1 MSYARIAEKLRLGDR
16 IILDGGTGTD
26 LQRRGVPMSGD
37 TWCADANLTHPD
49 VVRSVHHGYIEAG
62 ADIITANTFATSPL
76 LFSHLGRIDGIRRI
90 DSVAM
95 ALAKESAAGPDVCI
109 AGSMST
115 MRPVVPGG
123 DRNTEVD
130 IDEGTARALFQ
141 RKAEV
146 LRAAGCDLLMME
158 MMRDT
163 DYAVWASEAAL
174 ATRLPVWIGI
184 STERGK
190 NGQLQG
196 WGRDDCTLEDIVR
209 ALTALQPA
217 VMMSMHTSVNDT
229 EEALA
234 VLRRHWSGPIAT
246 YPECGYF
253 ESPDWRFVD
262 VIPPAELVRQSR
274 RWQAFGVTAFGGC
287 CGIGPEHIAALSDG
301 LPASKSFLTGPTRPI
316 RLWSQD

>member
-1 MSYARIAEKLRLGDR
+1 MSYARIAAKLRLGDR

-26 LQRRGVPMSGD
+26 LQRRGAPMSGD

-49 VVRSVHHGYIEAG
+49 IVRAVHRGYIDAG

-76 LFSHLGRIDGIRRI
+76 LFSHLGRIADMVRI
-90 DSVAM
+90 DTVAVS
-95 ALAKESAAGPDVCI
+95 LAKECVAGTEVCV
-109 AGSMST
+109 AGSIST

-123 DRNTEVD
+123 DRNAEVD

-163 DYAVWASEAAL
+163 DYAVWASEAAI
-174 ATRLPVWIGI
+174 ATGLPVWIGI
-184 STERGK
+184 STEHGK

-196 WGRDDCTLEDIVR
+196 WSRDDCALEDIVR

-217 VMMSMHTSVNDT
+217 VMMIMHTSVNDT

-234 VLRRHWSGPIAT
+234 VLRRHWSGPIAA

-262 VIPPAELVRQSR
+262 VIPPAELVRESR
-274 RWQAFGVTAFGGC
+274 RWQALGVTAFGGC
-287 CGIGPEHIAALSDG
+287 CGIGPEHIAALSG
-301 LPASKSFLTGPTRPI
+301 ALPSYADSTRRI
-316 RLWSQD
+316 T

>member
-1 MSYARIAEKLRLGDR
+1 MSYARIAEQLRLGDR

-26 LQRRGVPMSGD
+26 LQRRGAPMSGD

-49 VVRSVHHGYIEAG
+49 VVRAVHHGYIDAG
-62 ADIITANTFATSPL
+62 ADNITANTFATSPL
-76 LFSHLGRIDGIRRI
+76 LFRHLGRIDDMVGI
-90 DSVAM
+90 DTVAV
-95 ALAKESAAGPDVCI
+95 ALAKECAAGTEVCV

-123 DRNTEVD
+123 DRNVGVD

-141 RKAEV
+141 RKADV
-146 LRAAGCDLLMME
+146 LRSAGCDLLMME

-163 DYAVWASEAAL
+163 DYAVWACEAAL
-174 ATRLPVWIGI
+174 ATSLPVWIGI

-196 WGRDDCTLEDIVR
+196 WGRDDCALEDIVR
-209 ALTALQPA
+209 ALTALRPA
-217 VMMSMHTSVNDT
+217 VMMFMHTSVNET

-234 VLRRHWSGPIAT
+234 VLRTHWSGPIAT

-253 ESPDWRFVD
+253 ESPDWRFVE
-262 VIPPAELVRQSR
+262 VIPPAELVRTSR

-287 CGIGPEHIAALSDG
+287 CGIGPEHIAALSG
-301 LPASKSFLTGPTRPI
+301 ALPGHADSI
-316 RLWSQD
+316 RRMT